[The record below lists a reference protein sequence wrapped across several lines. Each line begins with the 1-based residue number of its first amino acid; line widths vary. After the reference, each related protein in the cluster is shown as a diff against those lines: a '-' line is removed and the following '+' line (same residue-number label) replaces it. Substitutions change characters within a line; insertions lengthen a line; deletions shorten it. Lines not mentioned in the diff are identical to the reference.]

1 MRPAPHHG
9 AMDRF
14 LNEPIRT
21 NQRLEAK
28 GKRKMG
34 TKSLLIGAMLVL
46 ATLTACGDGISI
58 TFDGVDGGDR
68 VDGSGTIQ
76 TEARQVGDFDEI
88 ILAGEGLVVVTVG
101 PESSLSVTTDDNL
114 LKHIETTVR
123 GGVLEI
129 ATEQGID
136 IDPTESVRYE
146 VSTPAVDKLTLT
158 GAGDFELAAVTAD
171 RFAVVLSGA
180 GDVRI
185 GELTAADLQ
194 VDITGA
200 GSVQVAGEVTSQT
213 VSLPG
218 AGSYEAAELRSSQA
232 AVSTS
237 GVGSASVWVT
247 DELDARVTG
256 VGSIDYY
263 GSPSVSSSVTGIGS
277 INSRG
282 DA

>member
-1 MRPAPHHG
+1 
-9 AMDRF
+9 MDRF
-14 LNEPIRT
+14 LGEPTRI
-21 NQRLEAK
+21 NQRLDSK
-28 GKRKMG
+28 GNRRMG

-58 TFDGVDGGDR
+58 TFDDADGDE
-68 VDGSGTIQ
+68 VNGSGTIEME
-76 TEARQVGDFDEI
+76 TRQVGDFDEI

-101 PESSLSVTTDDNL
+101 PETSLSVTTDDNL
-114 LKHIETTVR
+114 LGYIETTVQ

-146 VSTPAVDKLTLT
+146 VSTPAVEKLMLT

-180 GDVRI
+180 GDVRV
-185 GELTAADLQ
+185 GELTATDLQ

-200 GSVQVAGEVTSQT
+200 GSVEVAGEVTSQT
-213 VSLPG
+213 VNLPG
-218 AGSYEAAELRSSQA
+218 AGSYEAAELKSSQA

-237 GVGSASVWVT
+237 GVGSATVWVT

-277 INSRG
+277 INGRG

>member
-1 MRPAPHHG
+1 
-9 AMDRF
+9 
-14 LNEPIRT
+14 
-21 NQRLEAK
+21 
-28 GKRKMG
+28 
-34 TKSLLIGAMLVL
+34 
-46 ATLTACGDGISI
+46 
-58 TFDGVDGGDR
+58 
-68 VDGSGTIQ
+68 
-76 TEARQVGDFDEI
+76 
-88 ILAGEGLVVVTVG
+88 VG
-101 PESSLSVTTDDNL
+101 PETSLSVTTDDNL
-114 LKHIETTVR
+114 LGHIETTVQ

-146 VSTPAVDKLTLT
+146 VSTPAVEKLTLT
-158 GAGDFELAAVTAD
+158 GAGDFEIAAVAAD

-185 GELTAADLQ
+185 GELTADELQ

-200 GSVQVAGEVTSQT
+200 GSVEVAGEVTSQT
-213 VSLPG
+213 VNLPG
-218 AGSYEAAELRSSQA
+218 AGSYEAAELK
-232 AVSTS
+232 TS
-237 GVGSASVWVT
+237 GVGSATVWVT

-277 INSRG
+277 ISGRG